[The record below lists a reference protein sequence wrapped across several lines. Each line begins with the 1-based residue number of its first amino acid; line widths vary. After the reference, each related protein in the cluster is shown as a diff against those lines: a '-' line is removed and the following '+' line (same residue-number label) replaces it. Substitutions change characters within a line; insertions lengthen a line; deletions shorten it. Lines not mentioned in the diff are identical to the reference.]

1 MFFNPSKED
10 PERIKKLT
18 KKKKTAEKLD
28 YDGISFPC
36 KKKILTRLR

>member
-18 KKKKTAEKLD
+18 KKKTAEKRD

>member
-18 KKKKTAEKLD
+18 KKKLLKNVIMMELVSPARKRFQQD
-28 YDGISFPC
+28 
-36 KKKILTRLR
+36 